1 MNTEILRKKLYRLA
15 AVCFVI
21 AVIVFIINYFVFHY
35 VTDDG
40 ITLVKQAEAGKPFIT
55 NLIGILGAD
64 MVFASIVSALCAK
77 ILCGKDK

>member
-1 MNTEILRKKLYRLA
+1 MDIVKFRKRLYKLSVACLI
-15 AVCFVI
+15 V

-40 ITLVKQAEAGKPFIT
+40 ITFVWHPEAGNPFVT
-55 NLIGILGAD
+55 DLIGILGAD

-77 ILCGKDK
+77 IVCKK